1 MLIEPYF
8 FDSTHCMTGST
19 LVRRLRARCRAWSR
33 GASPPRNVRGRRDVR
48 RSWYVANVSSEVDVT
63 LIQETLALTPQQRIQ
78 QNDRVLRMIEELRDG
93 FAKSRKPVDNAGL
106 ERR

>member
-1 MLIEPYF
+1 M
-8 FDSTHCMTGST
+8 
-19 LVRRLRARCRAWSR
+19 
-33 GASPPRNVRGRRDVR
+33 GADV
-48 RSWYVANVSSEVDVT
+48 DIT

-93 FAKSRKPVDNAGL
+93 IAKSGNPARDARL

>member
-1 MLIEPYF
+1 
-8 FDSTHCMTGST
+8 
-19 LVRRLRARCRAWSR
+19 
-33 GASPPRNVRGRRDVR
+33 
-48 RSWYVANVSSEVDVT
+48 VSSEVDIT

>member
-1 MLIEPYF
+1 V
-8 FDSTHCMTGST
+8 G
-19 LVRRLRARCRAWSR
+19 
-33 GASPPRNVRGRRDVR
+33 
-48 RSWYVANVSSEVDVT
+48 SEVDIT

-93 FAKSRKPVDNAGL
+93 LAKSGKSPHDPGS

>member
-1 MLIEPYF
+1 MIVVSEP
-8 FDSTHCMTGST
+8 HGSF
-19 LVRRLRARCRAWSR
+19 L
-33 GASPPRNVRGRRDVR
+33 NVG
-48 RSWYVANVSSEVDVT
+48 SEVDIT

-93 FAKSRKPVDNAGL
+93 LAKSGKSPRDAGI